1 MEQSNVVLQEKGGCI
16 LEVSFNRGFTVILML
31 YSINLREYSNCK
43 NCASL

>member
-1 MEQSNVVLQEKGGCI
+1 MEQSNGVLQERGGCI

-31 YSINLREYSNCK
+31 YSINLWDYGNCK